1 MSSLEGPV
9 FEGVAD
15 EAGAVNARRDPARW
29 LVATRPPFLLA
40 ALPPVGI
47 GLMTAGAAAR
57 PLGVLLT
64 LLGAI
69 LAHAAANVLNDWA
82 DARSGTDATNRHRV
96 PPFTGGAGLIQS
108 GRLGERATLALG
120 LVLIALGSAVAA
132 MLAWRAGPGL
142 LAVVAAGAVLGWGY
156 SARPLNLVGRGL
168 GEVTIAICFGGL
180 LPLGVHWAVAGSP
193 ALAPLVAGLP
203 YGLAAAALL
212 FINQF
217 PDRLA
222 DARAG
227 KHHWVVRL
235 GTRRARWGYPLLLLA
250 AAFALVIGV
259 ARGAMP
265 PPALLALMGLLP
277 GIPAT
282 RRLWREHRRPA
293 RLRPALALTVVLVL
307 AFGALLV
314 AGLALAGAGSA
325 LG

>member
-1 MSSLEGPV
+1 MATLQGPIAEG
-9 FEGVAD
+9 A
-15 EAGAVNARRDPARW
+15 ARDPARW

-47 GLMTAGAAAR
+47 GLATAGGAAR
-57 PLGVLLT
+57 PSAVLLT
-64 LLGAI
+64 LLGAL

-82 DARSGTDATNRHRV
+82 DARSGTDAANRHRV

-108 GRLGERATLALG
+108 GRLGEEATLALG
-120 LVLIALGSAVAA
+120 LFLVSLGLVVGAL
-132 MLAWRAGPGL
+132 LAWRAGPGL
-142 LAVVAAGAVLGWGY
+142 MAVVAAGGLLGWGY

-168 GEVTIAICFGGL
+168 GEATVAVCFGGL
-180 LPLGVHWAVAGSP
+180 LPLGVHWAVAGAP
-193 ALAPLVAGLP
+193 AWAPLIAGLP
-203 YGLAAAALL
+203 YGLVAAALL

-235 GTRRARWGYPLLLLA
+235 GTRRARRGYPLLLLGA
-250 AAFALVIGV
+250 AVALVAGV
-259 ARGAMP
+259 GP
-265 PPALLALMGLLP
+265 GPLPPAALIALAGLLP

-282 RRLWREHRRPA
+282 RRLWRDHRRPA
-293 RLRPALALTVVLVL
+293 RLRPALAATVALVL

-314 AGLALAGAGSA
+314 AGLVLGA
-325 LG
+325 

>member
-1 MSSLEGPV
+1 MSSLEGPAL
-9 FEGVAD
+9 EGTTGVA
-15 EAGAVNARRDPARW
+15 EGAGARRDPARW

-57 PLGVLLT
+57 PLGIVLT

-108 GRLGERATLALG
+108 GRLGEGATLALG
-120 LVLIALGSAVAA
+120 LALVALGLVVAVVLA
-132 MLAWRAGPGL
+132 MQAGIGL
-142 LAVVAAGAVLGWGY
+142 MAVVAAGAILGWGY
-156 SARPLNLVGRGL
+156 SAPPLNLVGRGL
-168 GEVTIAICFGGL
+168 GEVTVAVCFGGL
-180 LPLGVHWAVAGSP
+180 LPLGVHWAVAGAP
-193 ALAPLVAGLP
+193 AWQPLVAGLP
-203 YGLAAAALL
+203 YGLVAAALL
-212 FINQF
+212 YINQF

-235 GTRRARWGYPLLLLA
+235 GTRRARRGYPLLLLA
-250 AAFALVIGV
+250 AAAALVIGV
-259 ARGAMP
+259 TRGAMP
-265 PPALLALMGLLP
+265 PSALLALVGLLP

-282 RRLWREHRRPA
+282 RRLWRDHRRPA
-293 RLRPALALTVVLVL
+293 RLRPALAMTVALVL

-314 AGLALAGAGSA
+314 VGLAL
-325 LG
+325 